1 MAMNLHVRSIE
12 TFISKSLEMENTGL
26 YATITGFLR
35 ILVMSV
41 FKHPHNFRDP
51 ESTRGN
57 P

>member
-26 YATITGFLR
+26 YATTGFLR

-41 FKHPHNFRDP
+41 FKHPHNVRDP
-51 ESTRGN
+51 ESTRGH